1 MTRDELIMVVAERF
15 DCEEDSAL
23 FAIKRVEELGGNVI
37 EEIASD
43 PTWIREI
50 IDERIALAE
59 IEG

>member
-15 DCEEDSAL
+15 DCEEDLAL
-23 FAIKRVEELGGNVI
+23 FAIERVEELGGNVI

-43 PTWIREI
+43 PTWIHEM